1 MHYINFSRLQGVTLS
16 LALRLLCS
24 GCSGK
29 SASASGSEVSQDSKS
44 SQSSEKLRP
53 NTPQVL
59 IPDAS
64 QSEILG
70 GEPLTIDI
78 SHKDQGYVMARYSG
92 DAAKRIFKS
101 PVLTG
106 SITNI
111 FLLPQIR
118 IPPCPLP
125 VAVALT
131 RLMLMKMW

>member
-16 LALRLLCS
+16 LALLLLCS

-29 SASASGSEVSQDSKS
+29 SASASGSEVSQDTKS

-64 QSEILG
+64 QSE
-70 GEPLTIDI
+70 
-78 SHKDQGYVMARYSG
+78 
-92 DAAKRIFKS
+92 KRIFKS

-125 VAVALT
+125 VAAALT